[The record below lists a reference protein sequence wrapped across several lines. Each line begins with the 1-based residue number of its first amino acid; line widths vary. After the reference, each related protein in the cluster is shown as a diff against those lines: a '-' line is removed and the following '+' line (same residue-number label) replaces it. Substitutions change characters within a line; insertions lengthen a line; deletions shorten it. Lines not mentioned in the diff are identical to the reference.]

1 MNKVISIWSFPF
13 FQVKFTNDQ
22 VSTLVEDRK
31 VKSEEYEAQRQKDN
45 ERIVTLNEK
54 LKNTQTLLYD
64 STKDFLE
71 LKYENRLKERKW
83 MGERDKIMQEMD
95 FLKDQIDMKNHDHEM
110 EVV

>member
-1 MNKVISIWSFPF
+1 M
-13 FQVKFTNDQ
+13 
-22 VSTLVEDRK
+22 
-31 VKSEEYEAQRQKDN
+31 KSEEFEAQRQKDN

-95 FLKDQIDMKNHDHEM
+95 YLKDQIDMKNHDHEM
-110 EVV
+110 EVFYY

>member
-1 MNKVISIWSFPF
+1 M
-13 FQVKFTNDQ
+13 
-22 VSTLVEDRK
+22 
-31 VKSEEYEAQRQKDN
+31 KSEEYEAQRQKDN

>member
-1 MNKVISIWSFPF
+1 M
-13 FQVKFTNDQ
+13 
-22 VSTLVEDRK
+22 
-31 VKSEEYEAQRQKDN
+31 KSEEFEAQRQKDN
-45 ERIVTLNEK
+45 ERIVTLSEK

-95 FLKDQIDMKNHDHEM
+95 YLKDQIDMKNHDHEM
-110 EVV
+110 EVL